1 MTRKLQFAFRQ
12 LALPGERYAP
22 EAFDTQIGRTIA
34 IKADGKMLGTGKLIA
49 AKVEE
54 DGLSVFLTLEMDA
67 ITAADL
73 LVTSLS
79 PKTLLLPKNGV

>member
-1 MTRKLQFAFRQ
+1 
-12 LALPGERYAP
+12 
-22 EAFDTQIGRTIA
+22 
-34 IKADGKMLGTGKLIA
+34 MLGTGKLIA

-54 DGLSVFLTLEMDA
+54 DGLSVFLTLETDA

-79 PKTLLLPKNGV
+79 PKTPLLPKNGV